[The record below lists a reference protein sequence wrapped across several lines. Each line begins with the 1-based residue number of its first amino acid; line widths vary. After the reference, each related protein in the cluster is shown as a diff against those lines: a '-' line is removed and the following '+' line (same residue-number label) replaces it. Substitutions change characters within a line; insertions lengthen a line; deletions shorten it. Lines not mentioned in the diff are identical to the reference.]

1 MVIGLMDKS
10 TNHGLI
16 DKRTNHGLIDK
27 RTRQNNIC
35 WDHHYLEEQALDSLI
50 LFPCSVA
57 VAL

>member
-1 MVIGLMDKS
+1 MVIGLM
-10 TNHGLI
+10 

-35 WDHHYLEEQALDSLI
+35 WDHQYLEEQALDSLI
-50 LFPCSVA
+50 LFPWSVA